1 MFAGVIMKKTVFN
14 LILLLSV
21 AVLLS
26 GAVQAQTGSLVPYQ
40 EGLHYVEIEGA
51 SAGSSDE
58 QELVELF
65 SYLCTHCYTFEP
77 YMSSWK
83 KRNENQVGFRR
94 IPVVF
99 GRAAWEI
106 YARGYVTAQ
115 MMGLGDVAHS
125 ALMDKLW
132 KEKAVMRSMEELAD
146 FYSQFGVTAESF
158 LATSKSFAVDAT
170 MRKDQRQAQAYGVRG
185 TPSLV
190 LNGKYLIAGNAAVP
204 SFEVML
210 DVVDFLIERESAAR
224 AESTALQSETE
235 NVVAEPSTEAQ
246 VARAAEG

>member
-1 MFAGVIMKKTVFN
+1 MKKTVFH

-40 EGLHYVEIEGA
+40 EGLHYIEIEGA
-51 SAGSSDE
+51 PANNSDE
-58 QELVELF
+58 QQLEELF

-77 YMSSWK
+77 YMNSWK
-83 KRNENQVGFRR
+83 KRNANKVGFRR

-106 YARGYVTAQ
+106 YARSYVTSN
-115 MMGLGDVAHS
+115 MMGLGDEAHS
-125 ALMDKLW
+125 VLMDKLW

-146 FYSQFGVTAESF
+146 FYSAFGVTAESF

-170 MRKDQRQAQAYGVRG
+170 MRKDQRLVQAYGVRG

-210 DVVDFLIERESAAR
+210 DVVDFLIERENVAR
-224 AESTALQSETE
+224 SESTAMQSETE
-235 NVVAEPSTEAQ
+235 NKVAEPSPEAR